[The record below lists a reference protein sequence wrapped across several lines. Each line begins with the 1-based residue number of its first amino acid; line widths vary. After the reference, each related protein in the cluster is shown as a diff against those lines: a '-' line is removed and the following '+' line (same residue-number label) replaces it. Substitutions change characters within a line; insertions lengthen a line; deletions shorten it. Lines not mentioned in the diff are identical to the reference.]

1 MTTEAEKFMRKES
14 KGMNEIYKKMAKENL
29 IPRLGGGFLA
39 LALGGVVF
47 WTQDAEAIKHGDN
60 YSGDIIWGIASII
73 IIIIGIYHIIV
84 YVTGAYKKNFIK
96 LMESNRISE
105 YVLSSDMAGAASL
118 ADGSVDVGEKY
129 IILYAMKP
137 AVFLLE
143 NLVWAYSSTNV
154 TNYRVGGFIPAG
166 KSATHKIIMIDRN
179 HNKGEIEVKN
189 EEAQREIL
197 AVLER
202 KVPFMILGYDNQLL
216 AMEKTDFAQMVRMVD
231 ERKTTTSQEN
241 I

>member
-1 MTTEAEKFMRKES
+1 
-14 KGMNEIYKKMAKENL
+14 
-29 IPRLGGGFLA
+29 
-39 LALGGVVF
+39 
-47 WTQDAEAIKHGDN
+47 
-60 YSGDIIWGIASII
+60 
-73 IIIIGIYHIIV
+73 
-84 YVTGAYKKNFIK
+84 
-96 LMESNRISE
+96 
-105 YVLSSDMAGAASL
+105 
-118 ADGSVDVGEKY
+118 
-129 IILYAMKP
+129 MKP